1 MDAAAAAAL
10 TGCVGSA
17 WARLGSLLLLLCG
30 RGSEAVRVLAAAC
43 GAADGGGPHAGVECA
58 KAHSQLGAADPPA
71 LGPDGSPAVPR
82 WRGPPASRRGLTP
95 RPDAA
100 P

>member
-10 TGCVGSA
+10 TGGVGSA

-43 GAADGGGPHAGVECA
+43 GAANGGGPPAGVECA
-58 KAHSQLGAADPPA
+58 KAHAQLGAADPPA
-71 LGPDGSPAVPR
+71 LGPQPR
-82 WRGPPASRRGLTP
+82 RLTRHAPMERAPPH
-95 RPDAA
+95 AA